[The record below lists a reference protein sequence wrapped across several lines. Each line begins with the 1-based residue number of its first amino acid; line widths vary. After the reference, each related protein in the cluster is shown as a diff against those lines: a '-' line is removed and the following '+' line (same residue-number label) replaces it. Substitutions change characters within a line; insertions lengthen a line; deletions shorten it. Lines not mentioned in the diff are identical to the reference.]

1 MAGLTLFFSFLSL
14 SLIISGARSRV
25 LSPLPLNNS
34 ILISDGV
41 HDVSDYKFLSLD
53 PTKTLSGTECEHV
66 YGFLPCANNV
76 GGYVFQVL
84 TFGCLLIVG
93 DYFLSVGRS
102 QLFLIF
108 DVGFYGGIIFPLLTM
123 FPRIVLM
130 LANGLSLGS
139 DVANSFVDNNVG
151 VTAGYTVFALTI
163 QWGACVVFRITGP
176 SLENEERKTIT
187 SDLKRHVVHG
197 RSEKACTYSRT
208 VWAAIPKTAAR
219 ADLIRRD
226 PLEDNPAAVRDGMGQ
241 ANLFAMSTS
250 HPQPKLKESANHFF
264 SC

>member
-41 HDVSDYKFLSLD
+41 HDVSDYKFLTLD

-130 LANGLSLGS
+130 LGKDPRLTTKKSLKNIVYREIPLHS
-139 DVANSFVDNNVG
+139 IKLLFWFKNS
-151 VTAGYTVFALTI
+151 T
-163 QWGACVVFRITGP
+163 
-176 SLENEERKTIT
+176 
-187 SDLKRHVVHG
+187 
-197 RSEKACTYSRT
+197 
-208 VWAAIPKTAAR
+208 
-219 ADLIRRD
+219 
-226 PLEDNPAAVRDGMGQ
+226 
-241 ANLFAMSTS
+241 
-250 HPQPKLKESANHFF
+250 
-264 SC
+264 